1 MVVIRKVLVPYDFN
15 PERKNVMV
23 DNMINSFISSGNY
36 SPKMHSIHKHLPE
49 LLEYQ
54 CSVSDE
60 HGERVHQTMRLIEE
74 NFRENVYV

>member
-1 MVVIRKVLVPYDFN
+1 MVLIQK
-15 PERKNVMV
+15 EKNFLIN
-23 DNMINSFISSGNY
+23 NMINSVISIGGNY
-36 SPKMHSIHKHLPE
+36 SPKMRSIHKHLPE

-74 NFRENVYV
+74 DFRENVYV